1 MPLTPIRIEAELMNL
16 STYRVESGNT
26 AASGGGLISLYQ
38 ATGSVG
44 ASSTFTGPSG
54 TYDMILGYFD
64 ENDGLHS

>member
-26 AASGGGLISLYQ
+26 AASEASLYQ

-44 ASSTFTGPSG
+44 AAPPRLRVPQAPMT
-54 TYDMILGYFD
+54 
-64 ENDGLHS
+64 